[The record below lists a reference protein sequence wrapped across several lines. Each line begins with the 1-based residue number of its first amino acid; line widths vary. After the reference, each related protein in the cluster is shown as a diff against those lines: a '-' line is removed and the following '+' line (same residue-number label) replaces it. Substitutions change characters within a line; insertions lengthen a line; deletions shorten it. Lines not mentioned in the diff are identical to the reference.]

1 MTTTTFKVTPESYR
15 ATNAFLTLL
24 EKEVLRFKKIAL
36 QTILAPVLMGMLYL
50 TVFGQVLAN
59 RMPTFD
65 GVSYLH
71 FLVPGLVMMTLLQN
85 SFGNAA
91 SSLLHAKIMGSL
103 IFIQLPPF
111 SGWQLSLAIIGASVT
126 RGLIVGSGVLITSIL
141 WTMPQIDHPLWVLI
155 FALMGASL
163 MASLGAIC
171 GIWAD
176 KFDQMGAFQSFVIMP
191 LTFLSGVFYSIKQL
205 PPLFQA
211 LSRFNPFFYIIDG
224 FRYGFFSQ
232 SDFNPWISLGVVSI
246 AAILFCSLATYLLQI
261 GYKITK

>member
-1 MTTTTFKVTPESYR
+1 MTTYTLKVSPAPYR
-15 ATNAFLTLL
+15 PTSAFLTLL

-36 QTILAPVLMGMLYL
+36 QTILAPVLMGILYL

-65 GVSYLH
+65 GVNYLH

-111 SGWQLSLAIIGASVT
+111 SGWQLSLAIIGASIA
-126 RGLIVGSGVLITSIL
+126 RGLIVGAGVFLASFVWATPSVN
-141 WTMPQIDHPLWVLI
+141 HPLWVLI
-155 FALMGASL
+155 FAFMGATL
-163 MASLGAIC
+163 MASLGTIC

-191 LTFLSGVFYSIKQL
+191 LTFLSGVFYSIQQL

-246 AAILFCSLATYLLQI
+246 SAILFCSLATYLLQI